1 MKLLNKVIIGMLVLS
16 TGACTKKELQSEKFY
31 YGKVEV
37 VLANLPNTPT
47 MDVRFDNKVDSL
59 VSGGAP
65 WSAAGQTAISQ
76 KLSVYKK
83 GTNILI
89 ADTLITLVKDST
101 LSFKVGYSEEFG
113 ISGFMGQAAT
123 VHPDSCMIMMY
134 NNLPFD
140 LQPEGV
146 EIDACLY
153 MWDETGTLVET
164 GIVWPA
170 FTRKKTHPKTVTI
183 NLKDAGQYVFK
194 FKDRANGE
202 FLKDQ
207 YNIEEVAAPLYGGKF
222 LLINIDGRLFRSRM
236 RFNAVETEL

>member
-1 MKLLNKVIIGMLVLS
+1 MRLLNKVIIGMLVLI

-47 MDVRFDNKVDSL
+47 VDVRFNNKVDSL
-59 VSGGAP
+59 VSGIP
-65 WSAAGQTAISQ
+65 WSATGQTAVSQ
-76 KLSVYKK
+76 KLSVYRA
-83 GTNILI
+83 GTNLLI

-101 LSFKVGYSEEFG
+101 LSFKVGYSEDFG
-113 ISGFMGQAAT
+113 ISGFMGQSAAIS
-123 VHPDSCMIMMY
+123 PDSCMFIMY
-134 NNLPFD
+134 NNLPID

-146 EIDACLY
+146 EIDAYLY

-170 FTRKKTHPKTVTI
+170 FTRQKTHPKTVTV

-194 FKDRANGE
+194 FKDRATGE
-202 FLKDQ
+202 FLKDKF
-207 YNIEEVAAPLYGGKF
+207 NLEEVPAPLYGGKF
-222 LLINIDGRLFRSRM
+222 LLMNISGKKLIGRM
-236 RFNAVETEL
+236 KFNAAQTEL